1 MLHGRISV
9 VSICASTYSST
20 KAEHMAGM
28 ELRYSY
34 KAGRLDERHDDS
46 VVAVVAVIG
55 CQQHDTQ
62 TSEFL
67 GMK

>member
-1 MLHGRISV
+1 MITDIKLSRP
-9 VSICASTYSST
+9 AART
-20 KAEHMAGM
+20 KLEHMAGM
-28 ELRYSY
+28 ELHYSF
-34 KAGRLDERHDDS
+34 KAGRLDERQDTNS

-55 CQQHDTQ
+55 CQQDDTQ